1 LFLFARQD
9 QDGSVLWDQGL
20 RSSLRWAAV
29 LVLLTQC
36 SQVALGLRTA
46 SGSPCASLCSPSND
60 TAPSEIVCED
70 YQFRET
76 AVGRKFQSCISCEL
90 NSTYVDSAS
99 DESDLEWALYNLR
112 YGFSSCVYG
121 YPEKVGN
128 VSSPCPVACNDVI
141 TALEYDLTNP
151 SGDNFDTWCG
161 TTSFADNAI
170 TKCEACYNQT
180 YGQSNSQVY
189 LSNCAFSS
197 FLMCH
202 PNGGRFPNYPDSH
215 LFRVDAP
222 FFHRQPH
229 LPYCEGRVRLGET
242 RLIIALPI
250 LGFVVL
256 LCVLAISCFF
266 FIRARRKKIRKM
278 RQPGHLHAG
287 WNHPGSGAPQWATEY
302 PAQAQGMYGP
312 AVYYPEPMNGVVF
325 VDADGRPQ
333 EVGYAKVM
341 EPVVMSQSPEEKAS
355 QTHPTDDVPPPAEQQ
370 HPNNGK
376 MKQVD

>member
-1 LFLFARQD
+1 M
-9 QDGSVLWDQGL
+9 
-20 RSSLRWAAV
+20 
-29 LVLLTQC
+29 
-36 SQVALGLRTA
+36 VALGLRTA

-151 SGDNFDTWCG
+151 SGDNFDTCRIVKYICR
-161 TTSFADNAI
+161 T
-170 TKCEACYNQT
+170 
-180 YGQSNSQVY
+180 
-189 LSNCAFSS
+189 
-197 FLMCH
+197 H

-355 QTHPTDDVPPPAEQQ
+355 QTHPTDDVPPPAEPQR
-370 HPNNGK
+370 PNNGK

>member
-1 LFLFARQD
+1 MVCAL
-9 QDGSVLWDQGL
+9 DQGL

-189 LSNCAFSS
+189 LSNFLEALRYNCHFSTPTGEDFPITPTRIFS
-197 FLMCH
+197 ESML
-202 PNGGRFPNYPDSH
+202 PSSTVNLTSPTAKGG
-215 LFRVDAP
+215 
-222 FFHRQPH
+222 
-229 LPYCEGRVRLGET
+229 LGSAKLA
-242 RLIIALPI
+242 LIIALPI

-333 EVGYAKVM
+333 EVGYAK
-341 EPVVMSQSPEEKAS
+341 SPEEKAS